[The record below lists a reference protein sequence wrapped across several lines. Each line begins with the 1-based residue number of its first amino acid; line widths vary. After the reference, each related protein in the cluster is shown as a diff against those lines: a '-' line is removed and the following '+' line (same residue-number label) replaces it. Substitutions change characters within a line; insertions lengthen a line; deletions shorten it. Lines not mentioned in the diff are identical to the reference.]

1 MDQAQRGL
9 LAARYPLRIAGMPTP
24 LPINPIP
31 TPVQKLPITPLIGDL
46 LVSETVDTKVAVNA
60 TYPDYGTPHPNS
72 AKWPDHKFCWAEPG
86 EKGLQRWVYVADRAN
101 QHLYNWEVDTSAER
115 PTVKQTFLIPRDEF
129 EAGNVTYAPP
139 TFLDTDDYQLVATV
153 QSRSDIAKLDNLYV
167 VVQVVWEDTSAII
180 SGQEFDP
187 DTGNLYPYSKEKVPA
202 GTSGDPLNSSG
213 TYSEVQ
219 PVNSLWSIKTTKQ
232 AAGLAGAASGG
243 VSTRAPYP
251 IVVNYSWPGV
261 LNASNPF
268 SVFYPPLRAGGYGR
282 AIVVPN
288 YLRDAY
294 DGPCVALVYEQWT
307 QTPPTISTVGNAM
320 FPSPI
325 TWEGALLQVRI
336 PPTLHQAFPIWETSG
351 TSHPDYKYYYYQQ
364 YEPATTPPD
373 WPQYIDSKVDIRP
386 YFGGYLSRRIRIYN
400 PYYTNLNTLIVASV
414 LNVTDTTIQLAWVTG
429 ASGTASVYIKLASA
443 GSWSSPTATGLTGND
458 YTFTG
463 LTANTAYQMKVV
475 IGALTS
481 NTVPTTTDFGVP
493 VITVGPFIATLLE
506 DAAMTPI
513 DYDATG
519 GAIVFSATG
528 LLAGL
533 SINSTTGVVSG
544 TPTPDLSSST
554 QATISASNDA
564 GSVSQVLTQN
574 YTAKPTVTASQSFA
588 LLESETG
595 VSFTIVANNSPTT
608 WSQSTVS
615 STPSAGTGFFTQ
627 HPSLSFSTSTGVISG
642 NANSDTTSRV
652 WVLNITASNAAG
664 DRGAVPI
671 TINYT
676 AKPTI
681 TAAQSFSRSHNASPI
696 ADIQILASNSPT
708 SWTYDGT
715 VSRPASPTNND
726 FFLAETSL
734 SFDTDTG
741 IISGSTNN
749 HSQNIGTWVLQFTA
763 YNAAGNRGSVN
774 VTIILT

>member
-1 MDQAQRGL
+1 
-9 LAARYPLRIAGMPTP
+9 MPIP

-31 TPVQKLPITPLIGDL
+31 TPVQKLPVTPLIGDL
-46 LVSETVDTKVAVNA
+46 LVSETVDTKVAINA
-60 TYPDYGTPHPNS
+60 TYPAYGTPHPNPV
-72 AKWPDHKFCWAEPG
+72 KWPDHKFCWAEPG
-86 EKGLQRWVYVADRAN
+86 DKGLQRWVYVADRTN
-101 QHLYNWEVDTSAER
+101 QHLYNWEVDESTER

-129 EAGNVTYAPP
+129 EAGNITYTPP
-139 TFLDTDDYQLVATV
+139 TFLDTNDYQLVATV

-167 VVQVVWEDTSAII
+167 VVQVVWEDTSAVI

-202 GTSGDPLNSSG
+202 GTPGDPLDSSG

-243 VSTRAPYP
+243 VSTRSPYP

-268 SVFYPPLRAGGYGR
+268 STFYPPLRAGGYGR
-282 AIVVPN
+282 AIVSYN

-307 QTPPTISTVGNAM
+307 QNPPTISTVNNAM
-320 FPSPI
+320 FPEPVQ
-325 TWEGALLQVRI
+325 WNGALLQVSI
-336 PPTLHQAFPIWETSG
+336 PPTLHQGFQIYETSG
-351 TSHPDYKYYYYQQ
+351 TANQDYKYYYYQQ
-364 YEPATTPPD
+364 YIRGTTPTD

-400 PYYTNLNTLIVASV
+400 PYYTNLNTLVVASV
-414 LNVTDTTIQLAWVTG
+414 LSVTDTTIQLAWVTG

-443 GSWSSPTATGLTGND
+443 GSWSSPSATGLSGND

-463 LTANTAYQMKVV
+463 LTASTAYQMKVV
-475 IGALTS
+475 IGAITS
-481 NTVPTTTDFGVP
+481 NIVPITTDFGVP
-493 VITVGPFIATLLE
+493 TFSNGPFTSTLLE
-506 DAAMTPI
+506 DAAMTSV
-513 DYDATG
+513 DYNANG
-519 GAIVFSATG
+519 GGIVFSASG

-533 SINSTTGVVSG
+533 TINSSTGIVSG

-554 QATISASNDA
+554 QATISATNDA
-564 GSVSQVLTQN
+564 GTVSQVLTQN
-574 YTAKPTVTASQSFA
+574 YTAKPTTTASQTFA

-595 VSFTIVANNSPTT
+595 VSFAIVATNSATT

-615 STPSAGTGFFTQ
+615 STPSAGSGFFSVHTG
-627 HPSLSFSTSTGVISG
+627 LSFNTSTGVISG
-642 NANSDTTSRV
+642 NAASDTTSRV
-652 WVLNITASNAAG
+652 WILDITAANAAG
-664 DRGAVPI
+664 NRGAVPI

-696 ADIQILASNSPT
+696 ADIQIVASNSPT
-708 SWTYDGT
+708 YWTYDGT
-715 VSRPASPTNND
+715 VTHPTSPINND
-726 FFLAETSL
+726 FFLAETNL